1 MKRNPPRRHTALEVA
16 RVERAKTYEALEND
30 ATVDLVLVSSPPTM
44 LSEYPTALPTP
55 CPTALPTPSPQAPS
69 APPSITPVPT
79 TARPTTNDS
88 RIWIF
93 DDDDETTIE
102 EYAAALGIGSLV
114 GGAVA
119 LGLISLARKWG
130 SSIAQLIIP
139 VDDDGDVVLSM
150 I

>member
-1 MKRNPPRRHTALEVA
+1 MDE
-16 RVERAKTYEALEND
+16 E
-30 ATVDLVLVSSPPTM
+30 
-44 LSEYPTALPTP
+44 
-55 CPTALPTPSPQAPS
+55 TALPTPSPQAPS

-119 LGLISLARKWG
+119 LGLISLVRKWG
-130 SSIAQLIIP
+130 SSIAQLIVP
-139 VDDDGDVVLSM
+139 VDDDGEVVLSM